1 MSALMQGTTPS
12 IEITIST
19 EDFLLSNVTAMEL
32 YILNGRNLNTY
43 EMSDLAIDTTNNTI
57 TKTFTEE
64 ETASLDPKSK
74 VVIQARFW
82 FADGSIVGI
91 NKISFQVADMLG
103 VGS

>member
-12 IEITIST
+12 IEITINA

-43 EMSDLAIDTTNNTI
+43 VMSDLAIDTTNNTI

-82 FADGSIVGI
+82 FPDGSIVGI

>member
-1 MSALMQGTTPS
+1 M
-12 IEITIST
+12 
-19 EDFLLSNVTAMEL
+19 
-32 YILNGRNLNTY
+32 TY
-43 EMSDLAIDTTNNTI
+43 EVTNNTI

-103 VGS
+103 VGV

>member
-12 IEITIST
+12 ITITIST
-19 EDFLLSNVTAMEL
+19 EDFLLSNVTAMNL
-32 YILNGRNLNTY
+32 YILNGRKLTTY
-43 EMSDLAIDTTNNTI
+43 EMTDLTIDTTNNTI

>member
-43 EMSDLAIDTTNNTI
+43 EMADLTIDTTNNTI
-57 TKTFTEE
+57 TKAFTEA
-64 ETASLDPKSK
+64 ETASLNPKSK

>member
-19 EDFLLSNVTAMEL
+19 EDFLLSNVTALEL

-43 EMSDLAIDTTNNTI
+43 EMSDLTIDTENNTI

>member
-12 IEITIST
+12 IKITIST
-19 EDFLLSNVTAMEL
+19 EDFLLSNVTAMEF

-43 EMSDLAIDTTNNTI
+43 GMSDLTIDTTNNTI

-91 NKISFQVADMLG
+91 NKISLQVADMLG